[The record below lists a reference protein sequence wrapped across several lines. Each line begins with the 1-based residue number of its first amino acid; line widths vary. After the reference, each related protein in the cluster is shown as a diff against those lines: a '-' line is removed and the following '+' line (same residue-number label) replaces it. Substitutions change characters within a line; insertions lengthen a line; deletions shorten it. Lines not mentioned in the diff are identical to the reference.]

1 MALALLDG
9 KVLRFDRQQRVKGD
23 SNGVGEVK
31 NLFFLGGGRKRERR
45 HTLTYLDRALF
56 TLRFD
61 FLY

>member
-31 NLFFLGGGRKRERR
+31 NLFFGRGGGGGRRQ
-45 HTLTYLDRALF
+45 TLTYLDRALF

>member
-31 NLFFLGGGRKRERR
+31 NLFFLGGGEREREDI
-45 HTLTYLDRALF
+45 LLLIWIVLYLL
-56 TLRFD
+56 
-61 FLY
+61 

>member
-31 NLFFLGGGRKRERR
+31 NLFFGRGERERER
-45 HTLTYLDRALF
+45 EETNSYLF
-56 TLRFD
+56 GSCFIY
-61 FLY
+61 FKV

>member
-31 NLFFLGGGRKRERR
+31 NLFFGRERER
-45 HTLTYLDRALF
+45 ERDKLLLF
-56 TLRFD
+56 GACFIY
-61 FLY
+61 FKV